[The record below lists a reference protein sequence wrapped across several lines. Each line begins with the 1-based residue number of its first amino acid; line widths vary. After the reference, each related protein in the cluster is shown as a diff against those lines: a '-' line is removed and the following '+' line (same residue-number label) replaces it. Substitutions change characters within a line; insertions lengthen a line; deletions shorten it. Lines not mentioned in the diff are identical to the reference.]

1 VSARRPLFKLLITV
15 ASLAALL
22 VPAVVAVATG
32 FIEITFTAWGEQP
45 GPDPTPIEAWVALAL
60 AYLVWTPLVLFGLVF
75 ALDRLGYKY
84 MPPERDRRPSRKDKR
99 RREAGMRYLQSR
111 EAPPA
116 GAPKARP
123 KRGASSSTSRT
134 ASRPPFSPPPDTP
147 RDGD

>member
-1 VSARRPLFKLLITV
+1 MSVRRPLLKALITA

-22 VPAVVAVATG
+22 VPAVVALATR

-84 MPPERDRRPSRKDKR
+84 MPPERDRRPSRSER
-99 RREAGMRYLQSR
+99 RRRAAGMRYLQSR

-116 GAPKARP
+116 GAPKAR
-123 KRGASSSTSRT
+123 RSGGASPAAPRRRAPKT
-134 ASRPPFSPPPDTP
+134 PPD
-147 RDGD
+147 GD